1 MTSEPLHDELDPRPV
16 TRTEVVM
23 QGRVWDVVRDEVD
36 LGDAGTH
43 VREYVRH
50 PGAVAVVALD
60 AQDRVCLVQQYRHPI
75 RTRDWEVPAGLLDV
89 QGEPAWEAATREL
102 HEEADLV
109 AGRLHVLVDL
119 HPSPGGL
126 DEAIRVFLARD
137 VTPVADHERHVR
149 EAEEHGMPLAWVPLD
164 DVVAAALEG
173 RVQNGVLIGAVLA
186 AHVARERG
194 WSSLRPHDAPWP
206 QRPAAGESG
215 TSGQPGEVAGTG
227 SGDDSRDT

>member
-1 MTSEPLHDELDPRPV
+1 VTSQPLSDEHDPQPV
-16 TRTEVVM
+16 RHSEVVM

-60 AQDRVCLVQQYRHPI
+60 GEGRICLVQQYRHPI
-75 RTRDWEVPAGLLDV
+75 RTRDWEIPAGLLDV
-89 QGEPAWEAATREL
+89 TGEPPWEAAAREL

-109 AGRLHVLVDL
+109 AGRLEVLVDL

-137 VTPVADHERHVR
+137 TTAVAENERHVR
-149 EAEEHGMPLAWVPLD
+149 EAEEHGMPCAWVPLD
-164 DVVAAALEG
+164 DVVEAVLDG
-173 RVQNGVLIGAVLA
+173 RLQNGVLVAAALA
-186 AHVARERG
+186 AQVSRARG
-194 WSSLRPHDAPWP
+194 FDTLRPHDVPWP
-206 QRPAAGESG
+206 QRPTATEESSAQPAAAEDG
-215 TSGQPGEVAGTG
+215 
-227 SGDDSRDT
+227 